1 VSPATWP
8 RESPLAERLL
18 VVDPRC
24 DRAAERTVGDLA
36 AFVRAGDVLVVNDAA
51 TLPASL
57 RGRTGKG
64 EPVEARLLASRD
76 GAWRAVLFGTGDWR
90 TRTEDRAP
98 PPQVREGDVLTFGET
113 LRARVDGISHVSDR
127 LVMLRFDAQGDRF
140 WSALYREG
148 RPVQY
153 SYVAGDLSLW
163 HVQTPFAAR
172 PWSSEMPSAAR
183 PLAWDLV
190 LAIRAKGASF
200 ASITHAAGLSSTGDA
215 NLDAAL
221 PLRESYE
228 VPAATAEAIEAA
240 RARGR
245 RVIAVGTTVVR
256 ALESAAVQGRGDGTS
271 AGGGVVERDGTV
283 IAGGGDTELVV
294 ASGHALRAVDTLFT
308 GMHEPGTSH
317 DALLR
322 AFAPRELLVRAFE
335 LAERSGFLGHEFGDS
350 MLVGAGLLAS

>member
-8 RESPLAERLL
+8 RGSPLAERLL

-24 DRAAERTVGDLA
+24 DCTAEKTVGDLA
-36 AFVRAGDVLVVNDAA
+36 AFVRAGDVVVVNDAA

-57 RGRTGKG
+57 RGRTSNG

-76 GAWRAVLFGTGDWR
+76 GSWRAVLFGTGVWR

-113 LRARVDGISHVSDR
+113 LRARVDAVSHVSDR
-127 LVMLRFDAQGDRF
+127 LVTLRFDAQGDRF
-140 WSALYREG
+140 WSALYHEG

-153 SYVAGDLSLW
+153 SYVARPLSLW

-190 LAIRAKGASF
+190 LAIRAKGARIV
-200 ASITHAAGLSSTGDA
+200 SITHAAGLSSTGDA
-215 NLDAAL
+215 TLDAAL

-228 VPAATAEAIEAA
+228 VPATTAEAITAA
-240 RARGR
+240 RASGG

-271 AGGGVVERDGTV
+271 AGGGVVERESTV

-294 ASGHALRAVDTLFT
+294 ASGHALRAADALFT

-317 DALLR
+317 DALLQ
-322 AFAPRELLVRAFE
+322 AFAPRELLLRAFE
-335 LAERSGFLGHEFGDS
+335 LAERGGFLGHEFGDS